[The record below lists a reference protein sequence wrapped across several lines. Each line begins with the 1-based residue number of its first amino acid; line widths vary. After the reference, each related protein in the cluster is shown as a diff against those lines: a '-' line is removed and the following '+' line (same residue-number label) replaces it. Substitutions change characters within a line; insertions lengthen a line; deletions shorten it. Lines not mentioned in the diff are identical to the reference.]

1 MTTSVDDYGP
11 KRHETLDAG
20 AADCSRAD
28 RADASAE
35 RDASAA
41 IRAATTVA
49 RTEKATQRD
58 EAARRRDVSALARDH
73 AGEASAR
80 AAERKEASLG
90 NGHTPDPEVTALK
103 ESAATLRATTA
114 SDRERAAGDR
124 ACGAEDRAKA
134 ADDRRQSRVD
144 LRAAHL
150 DDLTGV
156 YTRGLGLLTLQH
168 EIDRAHRSG
177 EPFVL
182 AFIDVDGLK
191 QVNDQQGHAAGD
203 GLLQAVAAELRSKLR
218 SYDPIVRVG
227 GDEFVCAFSNTG
239 LESAAGRIREIKANL
254 EKSQIDSSI
263 SVGFAE
269 LCPGESLEDLTA
281 RGDAELY
288 RFKPGS

>member
-1 MTTSVDDYGP
+1 MRPPAGGTPAPLHATAPV
-11 KRHETLDAG
+11 KRSPGQPSARRHRSETEGRLVLRSLRSRNLRRRG
-20 AADCSRAD
+20 ARTAHQTANAQPPTARTRATAD
-28 RADASAE
+28 R
-35 RDASAA
+35 
-41 IRAATTVA
+41 
-49 RTEKATQRD
+49 
-58 EAARRRDVSALARDH
+58 
-73 AGEASAR
+73 
-80 AAERKEASLG
+80 
-90 NGHTPDPEVTALK
+90 
-103 ESAATLRATTA
+103 
-114 SDRERAAGDR
+114 DR
-124 ACGAEDRAKA
+124 A

-182 AFIDVDGLK
+182 AFVDGLK
-191 QVNDQQGHAAGD
+191 QINDHKGHAAGD
-203 GLLQAVAAELRSKLR
+203 TLLQAVAAELRSKLR

-239 LESAAGRIREIKANL
+239 LEAAAGRVREIQATIEEN
-254 EKSQIDSSI
+254 QVGSSI

-269 LCPGESLEDLTA
+269 LCPGETLEDLTA

-288 RFKPGS
+288 RFKPTT

>member
-1 MTTSVDDYGP
+1 MTMSGDNHRP
-11 KRHETLDAG
+11 RR
-20 AADCSRAD
+20 SQSS
-28 RADASAE
+28 DASAE
-35 RDASAA
+35 RDESAA
-41 IRAATTVA
+41 IRAATAVV
-49 RTEKATQRD
+49 RTREAIQRD
-58 EAARRRDVSALARDH
+58 VAARRRDVSAIARDN

-80 AAERKEASLG
+80 AAERKEASLE
-90 NGHTPDPEVTALK
+90 NGGPTDPEVTALK

-114 SDRERAAGDR
+114 SDRKHAAGDR
-124 ACGAEDRAKA
+124 ASGADDRAKA
-134 ADDRRQSRVD
+134 ADDRRQARVD
-144 LRAAHL
+144 LRAAYL

-191 QVNDQQGHAAGD
+191 KINDHKGHAAGD
-203 GLLQAVAAELRSKLR
+203 ALLQAVAAELRSKLR
-218 SYDPIVRVG
+218 SYDPIVRMG

-239 LESAAGRIREIKANL
+239 LEAAAGRVREIKASL
-254 EKSQIDSSI
+254 EEKQVDSSI

-269 LCPGESLEDLTA
+269 LCPGENLEDLTA

-288 RFKPGS
+288 RFKPTDQPALLGERRR